1 MYIYIQNK
9 ENVYPFVDYSIFTVD
24 ENNLSAL
31 DYYNCNSAMERENS
45 LINGPNHV
53 IHYINRVKKDPTVD

>member
-9 ENVYPFVDYSIFTVD
+9 ENVYPFEDYSTFTVG
-24 ENNLSAL
+24 ENNLSG
-31 DYYNCNSAMERENS
+31 YYNCNSAMEKENS

-53 IHYINRVKKDPTVD
+53 IDYMNRVQKDPNVD